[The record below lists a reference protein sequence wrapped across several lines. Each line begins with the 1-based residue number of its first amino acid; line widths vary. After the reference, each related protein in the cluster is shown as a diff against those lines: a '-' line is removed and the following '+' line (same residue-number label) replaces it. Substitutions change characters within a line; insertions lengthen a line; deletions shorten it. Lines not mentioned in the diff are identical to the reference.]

1 VTTFD
6 VDGIRLTRVP
16 YFDVALSADVIGFS
30 GAQAG
35 AVPWAVPDWA
45 TAEGQVLVGQAVW
58 VIQSDAQAVVVDP
71 CGAADAFLRSGPEAI
86 GHQVAVAAAMSEA
99 GLPVESIDT
108 VVLSHLD
115 GIGMTAALDDSGGW
129 VPLFQNAR
137 VVLSRDELGYVKSHP
152 GVGGSAALGCLV
164 DQGVVDG
171 VIPPWVMAPGVTF
184 ELTGGHSPG
193 HGVLRVGDGAVFIGH
208 LAINPL
214 QVGAGVMPGQHIDAD
229 AAWAALERE
238 LMWAAERGALVIG
251 PLWPEPGAGRISG
264 PPWVVKAA

>member
-16 YFDVALSADVIGFS
+16 YFDVALGAEVIGFS
-30 GAQAG
+30 AAQAD
-35 AVPWAVPDWA
+35 AMPWAVPDWA

-58 VIQSDAQAVVVDP
+58 VIQSDGQAVVVDP
-71 CGAADAFLRSGPEAI
+71 GGAADAFLRSGPKAI
-86 GHQVAVAAAMSEA
+86 GHQMAVTAAMSDA

-108 VVLSHLD
+108 VLLSHLD
-115 GIGMTAALDDSGGW
+115 GIGMTAALDADGAW
-129 VPLFQNAR
+129 IPLFPNAR
-137 VVLSRDELGYVKSHP
+137 VVLSRDELDHVRSHP
-152 GVGGSAALGCLV
+152 GIGGSAALGCLM

-171 VIPPWVMAPGVTF
+171 VIPPRVMAPGVTF

-214 QVGAGVMPGQHIDAD
+214 QVDAGAMPGQHIDAD

-238 LMWAAERGALVIG
+238 LRWASAREALVIG

-264 PPWVVKAA
+264 PPWLVKAA